1 MSIYLVCSVKL
12 LVPLMQEVDFREVEQ
27 RVVFFIQVPI
37 SLSEEST
44 SGRQKTLVKSTYSF
58 MDIDSSVL

>member
-1 MSIYLVCSVKL
+1 
-12 LVPLMQEVDFREVEQ
+12 MQEVDFREVEQ

-58 MDIDSSVL
+58 MDIDSSVLWQVYNW